1 MTKIHSHYA
10 KSWQSNHCQVL
21 ALCRIIFVTMK
32 KNEVIR
38 MRDIQFDPN
47 LFRNY
52 LSGTVLDELLCS
64 YKGLPKGVN
73 YMIIGDPGVGKTTII
88 LDLLSNLR
96 LMNPEIKVLF
106 ISAEMSE
113 IDLAIYVQRFP
124 KFQDLDILF
133 VEGSFDDENSSHN
146 LDTIKD
152 VLEQGWDVV
161 AIDSFYELQGII
173 KEEEK
178 LTLKKAE
185 SVLLSII
192 RQQNKAANDRRTNTT
207 FLTIQQ
213 VTKSGRFVG
222 SNRLKHSI
230 TAMMELRLDNPQNIY
245 SERYAVFSK
254 HRRGDVGVRLYYD
267 LSGTGDVSYN
277 EEKYIQDQQL
287 RKLQSDAANNLRHFA
302 DKFDKL
308 FNKNTLK
315 TN

>member
-1 MTKIHSHYA
+1 
-10 KSWQSNHCQVL
+10 
-21 ALCRIIFVTMK
+21 
-32 KNEVIR
+32 
-38 MRDIQFDPN
+38 MRDIRFDTN
-47 LFRNY
+47 LFQNY
-52 LSGTVLDELLCS
+52 LSGTVLDEILCS

-88 LDLLSNLR
+88 LDLLSNIS
-96 LMNPEIKVLF
+96 LMNPGIKVLF

-133 VEGSFDDENSSHN
+133 VESGFDDDNTHN
-146 LDTIKD
+146 LETIKD
-152 VLEQGWDVV
+152 VLNQGWDIV
-161 AIDSFYELQGII
+161 AIDSFSELQGII
-173 KEEEK
+173 KDEEI

-192 RQQNKAANDRRTNTT
+192 RQQNKAANSRGTNTT

-213 VTKSGRFVG
+213 VTKSGCFVG

-230 TAMMELRLDNPQNIY
+230 TAMMELRLNNPQNIY

-287 RKLQSDAANNLRHFA
+287 RKLQSDAARNLRHFA